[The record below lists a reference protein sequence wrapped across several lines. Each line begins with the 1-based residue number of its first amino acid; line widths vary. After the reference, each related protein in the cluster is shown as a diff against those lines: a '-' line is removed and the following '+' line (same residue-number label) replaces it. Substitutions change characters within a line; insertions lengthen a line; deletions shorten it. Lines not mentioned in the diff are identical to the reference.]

1 MKGEK
6 KEIWMK
12 LCEQAAIEQDPIKM
26 LELIT
31 EINRLLVEKE
41 ERLVRLVLRKIQIPL
56 KAY

>member
-6 KEIWMK
+6 KELWMQ
-12 LCEQAAIEQDPIKM
+12 LCERAAIEQDPIKM

-41 ERLVRLVLRKIQIPL
+41 ERLVRLRTAKDSDS
-56 KAY
+56 A